1 MQDITHLIAELA
13 AKQRTTT
20 TTATPEKPP
29 LLDLSTCLVTAA
41 DLRLADLPPRLR
53 LLDRWLCAA
62 DLGFIFAPRGVG
74 KTWLA
79 MALPLAL
86 SQGRPLGKWQAGDQA
101 IKVLYVDGEMP
112 LELTQQRTRVLG
124 LNEGVE
130 YLHHETLFETLGC
143 SLNIGLQEH
152 RDAITELMIARGFHC
167 LILDNLSALA
177 SGVDE
182 NKGSD
187 YEPIGQ
193 WLLELRRRKLTV
205 IVIHH
210 AGRNG
215 FMRGHSKR
223 EDACSWIL
231 ELRNAKTDAE
241 HGAKFTTHFAKP
253 SRNTGQPVPDLLWH
267 FNTGPDGQMKIHCEL
282 ALASEYE
289 QFIQH
294 VCEGVDNQTDIAE
307 MMNKHRG
314 TVSKWVVK
322 ALNEGRIRGRGHK
335 LLPPI
340 TSTLG
345 TDPESPF
352 YDDTQEAGDTE

>member
-1 MQDITHLIAELA
+1 MQDITEALRQHPSYQQTLQQHTALA
-13 AKQRTTT
+13 LHTSERSAG
-20 TTATPEKPP
+20 P
-29 LLDLSTCLVTAA
+29 LDLSPCLITAS
-41 DLRLADLPPRLR
+41 DLQNALLPPRLK

-86 SQGRPLGKWQAGDQA
+86 SQGGSLGLWQAGEQPVT
-101 IKVLYVDGEMP
+101 VLYVDGEMP
-112 LELTQQRTRVLG
+112 LELTQQRTRLLG
-124 LNEGVE
+124 LGERVQ
-130 YLHHETLFETLGC
+130 YLHHETLFEALGC
-143 SLNIGLQEH
+143 SLNIGLEEH
-152 RDAITELMIARGFHC
+152 REALTSLIVSHGFQC
-167 LILDNLSALA
+167 VILDNLSALA

-193 WLLELRRRKLTV
+193 WLLELRRRKITV

-241 HGAKFTTHFAKP
+241 PGAKFTTHFAKP
-253 SRNTGQPVPDLLWH
+253 SRNTGQPIPDLLWH
-267 FNTGPDGQMKIHCEL
+267 FTTSDEGL
-282 ALASEYE
+282 AHIDCQLAITSEYE

-294 VCEGVDNQTDIAE
+294 VNEGVEKQVDIAE
-307 MMNKHRG
+307 LMGKPKG
-314 TVSKWVVK
+314 TISKWAAK
-322 ALNEGRIRGRGHK
+322 ALEQGLISGSKNK
-335 LLPPI
+335 LLPPKPK
-340 TSTLG
+340 SSR
-345 TDPESPF
+345 DE
-352 YDDTQEAGDTE
+352 DDD